1 MADPP
6 KIEWTDSTTAKI
18 FRLTFKDKGRLID
31 TAQHPLLLQWAA
43 RDKTAHDKE

>member
-6 KIEWTDSTTAKI
+6 KIEWTDSTMAKI

-31 TAQHPLLLQWAA
+31 NAQHPLLLQWAA
-43 RDKTAHDKE
+43 RDKTARDKE